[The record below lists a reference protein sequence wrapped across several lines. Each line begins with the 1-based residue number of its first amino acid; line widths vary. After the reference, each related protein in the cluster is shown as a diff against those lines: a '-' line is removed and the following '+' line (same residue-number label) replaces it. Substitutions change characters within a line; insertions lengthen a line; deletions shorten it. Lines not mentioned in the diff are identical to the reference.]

1 MAKLL
6 LSPALHDLIGH
17 GKTWVN
23 DRLNTESPKY
33 DPTFPKPF
41 KMEGSITNVWV
52 ESEVLAWIDSVIEKG
67 RSNQAQTDAKA
78 RQIRERLQG
87 VNHAA

>member
-6 LSPALHDLIGH
+6 LSPALYDLIGH

-23 DRLNTESPKY
+23 DRLNPKSPKY
-33 DPTFPKPF
+33 DPSLPKPF

-52 ESEVLAWIDSVIEKG
+52 EEEVQEWIAAQIEKG
-67 RSNQAQTDAKA
+67 RANQAQSDAKS
-78 RQIRERLQG
+78 REIRERFNRG
-87 VNHAA
+87 VTA

>member
-6 LSPALHDLIGH
+6 LSPALYDLIGH
-17 GKTWVN
+17 GKTWVH
-23 DRLNTESPKY
+23 DRLNPESPRY

-52 ESEVLAWIDSVIEKG
+52 ESEVLSWIESVIEKG
-67 RSNQAQTDAKA
+67 RANQQQNDAKS
-78 RQIRERLQG
+78 REIRERLQG
-87 VNHAA
+87 AA